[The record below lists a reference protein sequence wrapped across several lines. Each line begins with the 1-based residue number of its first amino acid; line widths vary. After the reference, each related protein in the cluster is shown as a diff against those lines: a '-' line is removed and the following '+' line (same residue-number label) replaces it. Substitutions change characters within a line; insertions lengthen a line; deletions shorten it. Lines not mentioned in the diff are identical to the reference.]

1 MMIINESK
9 TMNLLQKITIA
20 VIPVLLAGCSS
31 DDSVV
36 EQEPNNNTPS
46 KQQVTFT
53 ASLED
58 AITTRTST
66 SFNST
71 DGWKTVWTS
80 GDKIKISNGAS
91 NTADFE
97 IPNASAIKN
106 DGQEATFTLCDDE
119 TFTNGTG
126 GFYAAYPADKVT
138 LSGGTLTGNIP
149 TSQKLSAATGINP
162 DYQYMTAYTTD
173 GNFTFKNIVSFF
185 RINVTSSTDFPINV
199 IKVVAN
205 DGTYLSG
212 DFTATISTTGE
223 PTSISVSSN
232 SNASTFVELQSDAA
246 MNGTYYLAVVAPKTS
261 TALKMTLLLESNVGN
276 SGSNVIEQK
285 IYQRINTGLSF
296 GYKNVYDL
304 GTYDLSTNTKI
315 QNKILSNVI
324 DLGLP
329 SGTIWATKN
338 IAGTYNADS
347 LFTKEIGDLGQY
359 YAWAEDF
366 GYGESWEIN
375 PNHTS
380 TIRSAS
386 LSLGSDSW
394 PQTNKTHYKWSTYK
408 WCDGTSPNTLLGGT
422 GANICKYKSGGLDIY
437 DDVAYI
443 KSGGKYCMP
452 TSTQQIELMN
462 SSYCDRSVAQN
473 GTIDT
478 YNGNKDKTGVK
489 FTSTTYSQRSLWLPA
504 AGAAYIDV
512 GSIEKWGVGEKCQY
526 WSRTLYS
533 VNNGYCLDWPVMKN
547 GNSSTKISY
556 DARFSGRSIRAVVT
570 NENIAPLVK

>member
-1 MMIINESK
+1 M
-9 TMNLLQKITIA
+9 KILEKIA
-20 VIPVLLAGCSS
+20 IAFIPVLLAGCSS

-185 RINVTSSTDFPINV
+185 KIDVTSSTAFPINV

-205 DGTYLSG
+205 DGTNLSG
-212 DFTATISTTGE
+212 DFTATITNSGE
-223 PTSISVSSN
+223 PTTISVSG
-232 SNASTFVELQSDAA
+232 SNAKTFVELQSDAA
-246 MNGTYYLAVVAPKTS
+246 MNGTYYLAVIAPITSKT
-261 TALKMTLLLESNVGN
+261 LKMTLLLESNATKDSEG
-276 SGSNVIEQK
+276 NVIEQE
-285 IYQRINTGLSF
+285 IYQRINSSLSF

-304 GTYDLSTNTKI
+304 GTYNANNTKM
-315 QNKILSNVI
+315 QAKILSNVI

-329 SGTIWATKN
+329 SGTIWATRN

-347 LFTKEIGDLGQY
+347 LFTKEIGDFGQY

-375 PNHTS
+375 PNHTL
-380 TIRSAS
+380 TTREAS
-386 LSLGSDSW
+386 LSVGSDSW

-408 WCDGTSPNTLLGGT
+408 WCDGTGPNSGFLGVNT
-422 GANICKYKSGGLDIY
+422 GGNICKYKSGGLY
-437 DDVAYI
+437 TEDDVAYI
-443 KSGGKYCMP
+443 KSAGSYCMP

-462 SSYCDRSVAQN
+462 ESYCTRNVAAN
-473 GTIDT
+473 GTPAK
-478 YNGNKDKTGVK
+478 YNGKPGVK
-489 FTSTTYSQRSLWLPA
+489 FTSVVYTNRSLWLPA
-504 AGAAYIDV
+504 AGSAYIDV
-512 GSIEKWGVGEKCQY
+512 GSELWSVGTKGRY

-533 VNNGYCLDWPVMKN
+533 VNNGYCLDWPVMEN

-556 DARFSGRSIRAVVT
+556 DERYSGRSIRAVVT
-570 NENIAPLVK
+570 NDAIAPVDKPE